1 MYTENP
7 SIMAGFSVYNKGCF
21 SGSLKRFFTV
31 GSFFIARIALH
42 SNCPTHKADES
53 LLMLRSELGSHSGK
67 LQIKTS
73 KFRSRKRY
81 RI

>member
-21 SGSLKRFFTV
+21 SGSLKRFMV
-31 GSFFIARIALH
+31 GSFFTARIALH

-53 LLMLRSELGSHSGK
+53 LLMLRSEPGSHSGK

-73 KFRSRKRY
+73 KFHSRKRY
-81 RI
+81 RIW